1 MEHDA
6 ATLRA
11 LEKRLEVLED
21 KEQIQ
26 SLQFKYGYLID
37 KYYLTEIIELYADH
51 PETEMRFLGGRY
63 KGIAGVKRLL
73 DGRLRPKFAAGGNG
87 PVPGQFVDH
96 LQLQGVVTIPPDG
109 RRARGR
115 FRNFQQG
122 AIHKSVEP
130 KPDWPMQQWWEAGV
144 YENEYIKIDGVWR
157 FLKVRYQ
164 VAWLA
169 DFERGWK
176 DQDRYAGTAKRLFPE
191 DPLGPDEFD
200 TEFHTWP
207 ETDTLPFHYPHPVTG
222 EPIAI

>member
-1 MEHDA
+1 VI
-6 ATLRA
+6 T
-11 LEKRLEVLED
+11 
-21 KEQIQ
+21 
-26 SLQFKYGYLID
+26 
-37 KYYLTEIIELYADH
+37 
-51 PETEMRFLGGRY
+51 
-63 KGIAGVKRLL
+63 IA
-73 DGRLRPKFAAGGNG
+73 
-87 PVPGQFVDH
+87 
-96 LQLQGVVTIPPDG
+96 PDG
-109 RRARGR
+109 RHANGR

-130 KPDWPMQQWWEAGV
+130 KPNWPMQQWWEAGV
-144 YENEYIKIDGVWR
+144 YENEYIKIDGIWR

-169 DFERGWK
+169 DFEKGWK

-222 EPIAI
+222 EPIAL